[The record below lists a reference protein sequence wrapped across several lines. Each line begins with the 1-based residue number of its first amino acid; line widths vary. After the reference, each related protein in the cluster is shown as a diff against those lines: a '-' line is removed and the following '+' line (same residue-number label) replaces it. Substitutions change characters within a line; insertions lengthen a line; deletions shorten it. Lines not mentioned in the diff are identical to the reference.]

1 LRACPSI
8 VREGASFVGNPLLG
22 KGEAGRRGS
31 WKEDVGKM
39 RGKSREKERDFK
51 WDSRDPSTPLAKR
64 AEIPPLIN

>member
-1 LRACPSI
+1 M
-8 VREGASFVGNPLLG
+8 GKPLFW
-22 KGEAGRRGS
+22 KEAGAEEGEKGRES

-51 WDSRDPSTPLAKR
+51 WDSRDTSTPLAKR